1 MSPSLRVSVALAV
14 TTVLGVVLAATLIFG
29 ALDRLRAS
37 AEEANTDFVLTQ
49 LRQSIEASVS
59 LGLPLQDIRVAQDLI
74 ERARAAHREILA
86 IEVYSVSG
94 VAVFNTDRGALG
106 EAISQ
111 TWREAMHRSQG
122 RWRVEEVG
130 ALVIGEPILND
141 FGQPVGGIA
150 VTVSLAERGAHAS
163 EVRASLVPTAVAAA
177 LVAGLVVGGLSYAG
191 LQWVGR
197 DFRAVTAALQADRGI
212 DATATPALVREALA
226 ARHHIDGRAREL
238 ESLAEAVSA
247 LDDADAWADPGPGE
261 AERDAGADV
270 R

>member
-1 MSPSLRVSVALAV
+1 MSPSLRVSVALAA
-14 TTVLGVVLAATLIFG
+14 TTVLGVVLATALIFG

-106 EAISQ
+106 EAISE
-111 TWREAMHRSQG
+111 TWREAIDRSGG
-122 RWRVEEVG
+122 RWRAEEVG
-130 ALVIGEPILND
+130 ALVIGEPVLND
-141 FGQPVGGIA
+141 FGEPVGGIA
-150 VTVSLAERGAHAS
+150 VTVSLAERDAHAS
-163 EVRASLVPTAVAAA
+163 EVRATLVPTGLVAS
-177 LVAGLVVGGLSYAG
+177 LVAGAIVGGLGYAV
-191 LQWVGR
+191 LWWAGR
-197 DFRAVTAALQADRGI
+197 DFRAVAAALQAERPSDR
-212 DATATPALVREALA
+212 TAAPVLVREAIAARRHIEGKAGDLYALA
-226 ARHHIDGRAREL
+226 A
-238 ESLAEAVSA
+238 AVSA
-247 LDDADAWADPGPGE
+247 LDDADAWAGSVPGD
-261 AERDAGADV
+261 AEPSIGTDA